1 MFIVLSQ
8 KFAISN
14 RKFLF
19 QLQAVILTLFLM
31 TPLRVIPDKI
41 EREGSAFA
49 QNLLGYLLQRIF
61 IV

>member
-41 EREGSAFA
+41 E
-49 QNLLGYLLQRIF
+49 
-61 IV
+61 